1 MSLIRDWQCLKSS
14 GRNDFRYFIIQGGE
28 LKWQY
33 QREKLLKQEKTQDV
47 RQYGSLQLLLLQ
59 NALSAVSTSSLT
71 ELAQTA
77 VLTEAE

>member
-1 MSLIRDWQCLKSS
+1 MIFGTL
-14 GRNDFRYFIIQGGE
+14 IIQGGKI
-28 LKWQY
+28 KWQY
-33 QREKLLKQEKTQDV
+33 LREKLLKQERTQDV

-71 ELAQTA
+71 EPAQTA